1 MDAIDRFGQ
10 ELVRAGRR
18 RHAGWRALPA
28 LFGTRFARTS
38 PSLRRR
44 ASVQVRVALVALA
57 LVLATTALT
66 LAATG
71 VILTGSPVRTAAAP
85 IATAGEG
92 VPVAGGARLLPLRAP
107 DPAGGL
113 PWGMRIIHTT
123 RGLICVQIGRV
134 YDGQLGQL
142 GVDGAFHNDGR
153 FHPLP
158 ADALPDVLANAAG
171 WMAGNCASP
180 GAIYAGDSVG
190 LELSAAT
197 GPRPGA
203 GVPADRREISFGL
216 LGVHAVSIT
225 YREGSQTR
233 TQPVLPSV
241 GAYLIVQRYTS
252 GRPLGSV
259 SETDGRDE
267 PGNYSAPAG
276 PNGALTAITYSY
288 GGRPCVDRGNLRLA
302 SCGLSEVPPPRP
314 AALPLVREPLRAH
327 LQIHNH
333 VITSAQI
340 SFRAPYPVTNADE
353 DYSVSAPAC
362 RRGLTGGGSFA
373 DIARGA
379 LVTIPVGE
387 VLSEAC
393 GRAMKFTVDYVSFA
407 GGLPQPTPLGSVT
420 IHMPPGTHPTPLP
433 RRVVEQERRSNP
445 TRSLHATIH
454 LTLLPQPRAACNAA
468 FLLYPCYKGQV
479 GFTAPYAVTSAAAG
493 YSRATEYSING
504 FATCKAGGRPETS
517 WGLQRNVR
525 AHEILRTT
533 SLGLFVLTPSCAA
546 SEGFEVAYLNQ
557 QGPSAGAPH
566 ESVIVGTVTLSKAT
580 LPNGQKPKP
589 PTG

>member
-1 MDAIDRFGQ
+1 MDAMDRFGQ

-18 RHAGWRALPA
+18 RHAGRRPLPA

-38 PSLRRR
+38 PSPRRR
-44 ASVQVRVALVALA
+44 ASVQVRVALVAFA
-57 LVLATTALT
+57 LVLATAAIT

-71 VILTGSPVRTAAAP
+71 VILTGSPVGTAHAP

-92 VPVAGGARLLPLRAP
+92 IPVAGGERLLPLRAP

-113 PWGMRIIHTT
+113 PWGMRIVHTT
-123 RGLICVQIGRV
+123 RGLVCVQIGRV
-134 YDGQLGQL
+134 YDDRLGQL

-158 ADALPDVLANAAG
+158 TDALPEVIADAG
-171 WMAGNCASP
+171 GQMAGDCSSP
-180 GAIYAGDSVG
+180 GATYSGDSVG

-197 GPRPGA
+197 SPPQGA

-233 TQPVLPSV
+233 TQPVLPGV

-252 GRPLGSV
+252 GRPLGSF
-259 SETDGRDE
+259 SESDGRDE
-267 PGNYSAPAG
+267 PGNYSSPAG
-276 PNGALTAITYSY
+276 PNGALSAITYTY
-288 GGRPCVDRGNLRLA
+288 AGRPCVDRGNLRQA

-314 AALPLVREPLRAH
+314 AALPIVHEPLRAH
-327 LQIHNH
+327 LHIHNH

-340 SFRAPYPVTNADE
+340 SFHAPYPVTNADE
-353 DYSVSAPAC
+353 SYSVTAPAC
-362 RRGLTGGGSFA
+362 HRGLAGEGSRA

-379 LVTIPVGE
+379 LVTIPVGS
-387 VLSEAC
+387 VLSAAC
-393 GRAMKFTVDYVSFA
+393 SRAVKFTVDYVSFA
-407 GGLPQPTPLGSVT
+407 GGLPQPTPLGTIT
-420 IHMPPGTHPTPLP
+420 IHEPPGTHPVPLP
-433 RRVVEQERRSNP
+433 RAIVEQERRSNP
-445 TRSLHATIH
+445 TRSLHTTIH

-468 FLLYPCYKGQV
+468 FLLYPCYKGEV
-479 GFTAPYAVTSAAAG
+479 GFTAPYAVTSVAAG
-493 YSRATEYSING
+493 YSRATEYAING

-517 WGLQRNVR
+517 WGLRRSVK
-525 AHEILRTT
+525 AHETLITT
-533 SLGLFVLTPSCAA
+533 SLGLFVLTPSCAS
-546 SEGFEVAYLNQ
+546 SEGFEVAYLNRH
-557 QGPSAGAPH
+557 GPSAGAPH

-580 LPNGQKPKP
+580 LPNGQNPKP
-589 PTG
+589 PA

>member
-1 MDAIDRFGQ
+1 MDAMDRFGQ
-10 ELVRAGRR
+10 ELVLAGRR
-18 RHAGWRALPA
+18 RHAGRRPLPA

-38 PSLRRR
+38 PRRR
-44 ASVQVRVALVALA
+44 ASAHVRVALVALA
-57 LVLATTALT
+57 LVLATAAIT

-71 VILTGSPVRTAAAP
+71 VILTGAPVGTSRAP

-92 VPVAGGARLLPLRAP
+92 IPVPGGARLLPLRAP

-134 YDGQLGQL
+134 YDDQLGQL

-158 ADALPDVLANAAG
+158 TDALPDVLANAVG

-180 GAIYAGDSVG
+180 GDIYAGDSVG

-197 GPRPGA
+197 SPRQSA
-203 GVPADRREISFGL
+203 GVSADRREISFGL
-216 LGVHAVSIT
+216 LGVHAVSVT
-225 YREGSQTR
+225 YREGSETR
-233 TQPVLPSV
+233 TQPVLPGL
-241 GAYLIVQRYTS
+241 GAYLIVQRYRS
-252 GRPLGSV
+252 GRPLGSA

-267 PGNYSAPAG
+267 PGNYSRPAG

-288 GGRPCVDRGNLRLA
+288 AGRSCVDRGNLRLA

-314 AALPLVREPLRAH
+314 AALPIVREPLHAH

-340 SFRAPYPVTNADE
+340 SFHAPYPVTNADE
-353 DYSVSAPAC
+353 SYSVSAPVC
-362 RRGLTGGGSFA
+362 HRGLAGEGSRA
-373 DIARGA
+373 DVARGA
-379 LVTIPVGE
+379 LVTIPVGG

-393 GRAMKFTVDYVSFA
+393 SRAVKFTVEYVSFA
-407 GGLPQPTPLGSVT
+407 GGLPQPTPLGSIT
-420 IHMPPGTHPTPLP
+420 IHEPSGTHPAPLP
-433 RRVVEQERRSNP
+433 RRIVEQERRSNP
-445 TRSLHATIH
+445 TRSLHARIH

-468 FLLYPCYKGQV
+468 FLLYPCYKGEV
-479 GFTAPYAVTSAAAG
+479 AFTAPYAVTSAG
-493 YSRATEYSING
+493 GDYSIDG

-517 WGLQRNVR
+517 WELQRNVR
-525 AHEILRTT
+525 AHETLRTT
-533 SLGLFVLTPSCAA
+533 SLGLFVLTPSCA
-546 SEGFEVAYLNQ
+546 SNEGFEVTYLNQ

-566 ESVIVGTVTLSKAT
+566 ESVIVGTVTLSTAT
-580 LPNGQKPKP
+580 LPNGQNPKP
-589 PTG
+589 PAG

>member
-1 MDAIDRFGQ
+1 MDAMDRLGQ

-18 RHAGWRALPA
+18 RHAGRWPLSARSS
-28 LFGTRFARTS
+28 TRFAGASPSRRTS
-38 PSLRRR
+38 
-44 ASVQVRVALVALA
+44 VHVRLA
-57 LVLATTALT
+57 LVVLVLLLATAAIT

-71 VILTGSPVRTAAAP
+71 VILTGSPVGTSSTP

-92 VPVAGGARLLPLRAP
+92 IPVAGGARLLPLRAP

-113 PWGMRIIHTT
+113 PWGMRIVHTT
-123 RGLICVQIGRV
+123 RGLVCVQIGRV

-142 GVDGAFHNDGR
+142 GVDGAFHDDGR

-158 ADALPDVLANAAG
+158 ADALPGDVADLAG

-180 GAIYAGDSVG
+180 GATYAADSVG
-190 LELSAAT
+190 LDLSAAT
-197 GPRPGA
+197 SPRP

-225 YREGSQTR
+225 YREGSRTH
-233 TQPVLPSV
+233 TQPVLAGV

-259 SETDGRDE
+259 SEADGRDE
-267 PGNYSAPAG
+267 PGNYSSPAS

-302 SCGLSEVPPPRP
+302 SCGLSEVPPPAP
-314 AALPLVREPLRAH
+314 AALPVVHEPLRAH
-327 LQIHNH
+327 LQVHNH

-353 DYSVSAPAC
+353 SYSVSAPVC
-362 RRGLTGGGSFA
+362 HHGLAGNSSRA
-373 DIARGA
+373 DIASGA
-379 LVTIPVGE
+379 LVTIPVGGA
-387 VLSEAC
+387 LSEAC
-393 GRAMKFTVDYVSFA
+393 SRTVKFSVEYARSV
-407 GGLPQPTPLGSVT
+407 GGLPRPTRLGVIT
-420 IHMPPGTHPTPLP
+420 IHEPRGTHPMPLP
-433 RRVVEQERRSNP
+433 RSIVAQERRSNP

-468 FLLYPCYKGQV
+468 FLLYPCYKGEV
-479 GFTAPYAVTSAAAG
+479 GFTAPYAVSSAAAG
-493 YSRATEYSING
+493 SGATEYSVNG

-517 WGLQRNVR
+517 WGLGHYVR
-525 AHEILRTT
+525 AHEAVTTT
-533 SLGLFVLTPSCAA
+533 SLGLFVLTPSCSS
-546 SEGFEVAYLNQ
+546 SEGFEVTYLNRL
-557 QGPSAGAPH
+557 GHSASAPH

-580 LPNGQKPKP
+580 LRDGQSPKSP
-589 PTG
+589 AG

>member
-1 MDAIDRFGQ
+1 MDAMDRFGQ

-18 RHAGWRALPA
+18 RHFGRRALPA

-38 PSLRRR
+38 PRRR
-44 ASVQVRVALVALA
+44 ASAHVRVALVALV
-57 LVLATTALT
+57 LVLATAAIT

-71 VILTGSPVRTAAAP
+71 VILTGSPVGTARAP

-92 VPVAGGARLLPLRAP
+92 IPVAGGARLLPLRAP

-123 RGLICVQIGRV
+123 RGLVCVQIGRV

-142 GVDGAFHNDGR
+142 GVNGAFHDDGR

-158 ADALPDVLANAAG
+158 TDALPDVLANAGG

-180 GAIYAGDSVG
+180 GEIYAGDSVG

-197 GPRPGA
+197 SPPPGA

-216 LGVHAVSIT
+216 LGVHAVSVT
-225 YREGSQTR
+225 YREGSQTH
-233 TQPVLPSV
+233 TQPVLPGL

-288 GGRPCVDRGNLRLA
+288 AGRSCVDRGNLRLA
-302 SCGLSEVPPPRP
+302 SCGLSEVPRPRP
-314 AALPLVREPLRAH
+314 AALPIVHEPLRAH
-327 LQIHNH
+327 LDIHNH

-353 DYSVSAPAC
+353 NYSVMAPIC
-362 RRGLTGGGSFA
+362 RRRLAGGASQA
-373 DIARGA
+373 DVARGA
-379 LVTIPVGE
+379 LVTIPVGG

-393 GRAMKFTVDYVSFA
+393 GRTVKFTVQYVGFA
-407 GGLPQPTPLGSVT
+407 RNLPQSAPLGSIT
-420 IHMPPGTHPTPLP
+420 IHLPPGTHPLPLP
-433 RRVVEQERRSNP
+433 RRVVEQERRSDP
-445 TRSLHATIH
+445 TRSLHAKIH
-454 LTLLPQPRAACNAA
+454 LALLPQPRAACNAA
-468 FLLYPCYKGQV
+468 YLLYPCYKGEV
-479 GFTAPYAVTSAAAG
+479 SFTAPYAVTPAAAG
-493 YSRATEYSING
+493 YSRSAEYSIDG

-517 WGLQRNVR
+517 WGLRNVR
-525 AHEILRTT
+525 AHETIRTT
-533 SLGLFVLTPSCAA
+533 SLGLFVLTPSCLS
-546 SEGFEVAYLNQ
+546 SEGFEVTYLNL

-566 ESVIVGTVTLSKAT
+566 ESVIVGAVTLSKAT
-580 LPNGQKPKP
+580 PPNEQNPKAP
-589 PTG
+589 AG